1 MNDKNAKNEIIK
13 ILTLG
18 ESSVGKTSFILR
30 YTENT
35 FSEIYLTTMGI
46 DFKTKVIKLKNKKT
60 YSVLFYDT
68 AGQEKYRSISLSV
81 IKNVQGVILMYDITN
96 KKSFESISRW
106 MENIREIKGNYFP
119 IILLGN
125 KCELEEKRVVSKN
138 DAEQLAQK
146 YGIEL
151 FEVSNKAGINI
162 DEAGLCMIN
171 KVVEEKEKANNLI
184 KDFEVLNDKDIIKL
198 DKNLYKEKEKH
209 KQKCNCKNLKL

>member
-1 MNDKNAKNEIIK
+1 MNDNNVKNEYIK

-68 AGQEKYRSISLSV
+68 AGQEKYRSISLNV
-81 IKNVQGVILMYDITN
+81 IKNAQGVILMYDITN
-96 KKSFESISRW
+96 KKSFESITRW
-106 MENIREIKGNYFP
+106 MESIREIKGNYFP

-151 FEVSNKAGINI
+151 FEISNKAGINV
-162 DEAGLCMIN
+162 DEAGLCIIN

-198 DKNLYKEKEKH
+198 DKNLYKEKH

>member
-1 MNDKNAKNEIIK
+1 MNYKNAKNEIIK

-46 DFKTKVIKLKNKKT
+46 DFKTKIIKLKNKKT

-68 AGQEKYRSISLSV
+68 AGQEKYRSISLNV
-81 IKNVQGVILMYDITN
+81 IKNAQGVILMYDITN
-96 KKSFESISRW
+96 KKSFESITRW
-106 MENIREIKGNYFP
+106 MESIREIKGNYFP

-151 FEVSNKAGINI
+151 FEVSNKAGINV

-198 DKNLYKEKEKH
+198 DKNLYKEKH

>member
-1 MNDKNAKNEIIK
+1 MNDKNVKNEYIK

-46 DFKTKVIKLKNKKT
+46 DFKTKIIKLKNKKT

-68 AGQEKYRSISLSV
+68 AGQEKYRSISLNV
-81 IKNVQGVILMYDITN
+81 IKNAQGVILMYDITN
-96 KKSFESISRW
+96 KKSFESITRW
-106 MENIREIKGNYFP
+106 MESIREIKGNYFP

-151 FEVSNKAGINI
+151 FEISNKAGINV

-198 DKNLYKEKEKH
+198 DKNLYKEKH

>member
-1 MNDKNAKNEIIK
+1 MNDKNVKNEYIK

-96 KKSFESISRW
+96 KKSFESITRW
-106 MENIREIKGNYFP
+106 MESIREIKGNYFP

-151 FEVSNKAGINI
+151 FEISNKAGINV
-162 DEAGLCMIN
+162 DEAGLCIIN

-198 DKNLYKEKEKH
+198 DKNLYKEKH

>member
-1 MNDKNAKNEIIK
+1 MNDKNVKNEYIK

-46 DFKTKVIKLKNKKT
+46 DFKTKIIKLKNKKT

-68 AGQEKYRSISLSV
+68 AGQEKYRSISLNV
-81 IKNVQGVILMYDITN
+81 IKNAQGVILMYDITN
-96 KKSFESISRW
+96 KKSFESITRW
-106 MENIREIKGNYFP
+106 MESIREIKGNYFP

-162 DEAGLCMIN
+162 DEAGLCIIN
-171 KVVEEKEKANNLI
+171 KVIEEKEKANNLI

-198 DKNLYKEKEKH
+198 DKNLYKEKH